1 MDCDFIRKNLVDI
14 VERKLPAETQEEIDA
29 HTRSCNGCAGLV
41 ERFAQFWQALE
52 QPSRIEPSPDFW
64 IRLQRRIHEP
74 GGKEAQAIP
83 LLLGR
88 AAWLRP
94 AAAVAILVLGILVG
108 NYLGN
113 FLAWGGLNSFGQQQ
127 SSTQTEQL
135 FDYYLGGLDDF
146 PTGSVGEFYVNP
158 GNNT

>member
-1 MDCDFIRKNLVDI
+1 MDCNFIRKNLVDI

-41 ERFAQFWQALE
+41 ERFAQFWQVWE
-52 QPSRIEPSPDFW
+52 QPSRIEPSGDFW
-64 IRLQRRIHEP
+64 IRLQRRFREP
-74 GGKEAQAIP
+74 GGKEAQGIP

-88 AAWLRP
+88 AVWLRP
-94 AAAVAILVLGILVG
+94 IAAVAILLIGILAG
-108 NYLGN
+108 THLGN
-113 FLAWGGLNSFGQQQ
+113 FLVWSGLDSSGQQQ
-127 SSTQTEQL
+127 ASTQVEQL
-135 FDYYLGGLDDF
+135 FNYYLGGLDDS